1 MTQQSGSQ
9 RVPLI
14 ESRGSEDM
22 DENVRDPDGGNRRAG
37 FVPDVLDSS
46 VIAFPLMERL
56 KNEPD
61 RLHHV
66 VIDLNLNYP
75 GGRDKAGARVE
86 ALIELADLPPVPGE
100 KLVVDAGSQYV
111 FAELGAETIKAIVRL
126 DREAAGDSPEQRAI
140 FHVWPDF
147 EIRALS

>member
-1 MTQQSGSQ
+1 
-9 RVPLI
+9 
-14 ESRGSEDM
+14 M
-22 DENVRDPDGGNRRAG
+22 DENARDPESGKRRSG

-75 GGRDKAGARVE
+75 GGREEARARVSELFDQADEEPDSGAKLSGDAGA
-86 ALIELADLPPVPGE
+86 
-100 KLVVDAGSQYV
+100 QYV
-111 FAELGAETIKAIVRL
+111 FAELHAETIKSIVRL
-126 DREAAGDSPEQRAI
+126 DREAAGDSPTERAI

-147 EIRALS
+147 EIRALT

>member
-1 MTQQSGSQ
+1 
-9 RVPLI
+9 
-14 ESRGSEDM
+14 M
-22 DENVRDPDGGNRRAG
+22 DENVRDPDGGKRRAG

-75 GGRDKAGARVE
+75 GGREEARARVT
-86 ALIELADLPPVPGE
+86 ELFGQAQE
-100 KLVVDAGSQYV
+100 KPSSDAKLSSDPGSQYV
-111 FAELGAETIKAIVRL
+111 FAELDAETLRAIVRL
-126 DREAAGDSPEQRAI
+126 DRQAAGDSPTERAI

-147 EIRALS
+147 EIRALT

>member
-1 MTQQSGSQ
+1 
-9 RVPLI
+9 
-14 ESRGSEDM
+14 M
-22 DENVRDPDGGNRRAG
+22 DENVRDPESGKQRAG
-37 FVPDVLDSS
+37 FMPDVLDSS
-46 VIAFPLMERL
+46 VIAYPLMERL
-56 KNEPD
+56 KNEPN

-75 GGRDKAGARVE
+75 GGREKARARVKKLFDKAQEDPNSVAKPSPDG
-86 ALIELADLPPVPGE
+86 
-100 KLVVDAGSQYV
+100 KLSTDPGSQYV
-111 FAELGAETIKAIVRL
+111 YAELDAATIKAIVRL

>member
-1 MTQQSGSQ
+1 
-9 RVPLI
+9 
-14 ESRGSEDM
+14 M
-22 DENVRDPDGGNRRAG
+22 DENVRDPDGGKRRAG

-75 GGRDKAGARVE
+75 GGREEAR
-86 ALIELADLPPVPGE
+86 ARITELVGQAQE
-100 KLVVDAGSQYV
+100 KPSSDAKLSSDPGSQYV
-111 FAELGAETIKAIVRL
+111 FAELDAETIKAIVRL
-126 DREAAGDSPEQRAI
+126 DCRAAGDSPTERAI

-147 EIRALS
+147 EIRALT

>member
-1 MTQQSGSQ
+1 
-9 RVPLI
+9 
-14 ESRGSEDM
+14 M
-22 DENVRDPDGGNRRAG
+22 DENVRDPDGGKRRAG

-75 GGRDKAGARVE
+75 GGREGARARVK
-86 ALIELADLPPVPGE
+86 ELFDDARE
-100 KLVVDAGSQYV
+100 KPSSDAKLSSDPGSQYV
-111 FAELGAETIKAIVRL
+111 FAELDAKTLKAIVRL
-126 DREAAGDSPEQRAI
+126 DRQAAGDSPTDRAI

-147 EIRALS
+147 EIRALT

>member
-1 MTQQSGSQ
+1 
-9 RVPLI
+9 
-14 ESRGSEDM
+14 M
-22 DENVRDPDGGNRRAG
+22 DENARDPESGTRRAG

-46 VIAFPLMERL
+46 VIAFPLMERM

-61 RLHHV
+61 RPHHV

-75 GGRDKAGARVE
+75 GGREEARARVTDLLDE
-86 ALIELADLPPVPGE
+86 ADQQPDSSA
-100 KLVVDAGSQYV
+100 KLSSGAGSQYV
-111 FAELGAETIKAIVRL
+111 FAQLPAEIIKAIVRL
-126 DREAAGDSPEQRAI
+126 DREAAGDSPTRRAI

>member
-1 MTQQSGSQ
+1 
-9 RVPLI
+9 
-14 ESRGSEDM
+14 M
-22 DENVRDPDGGNRRAG
+22 DDNVRDPDSGKRRSG

-46 VIAFPLMERL
+46 VIAFPLMERM

-75 GGRDKAGARVE
+75 GGREGARARVTELLDE
-86 ALIELADLPPVPGE
+86 ADQGSDSGARLSSGGD
-100 KLVVDAGSQYV
+100 SQYA
-111 FAELGAETIKAIVRL
+111 FAELPAETIKAIVRR
-126 DREAAGDSPEQRAI
+126 DREAAGDSPTGRAI

>member
-1 MTQQSGSQ
+1 
-9 RVPLI
+9 
-14 ESRGSEDM
+14 M
-22 DENVRDPDGGNRRAG
+22 DNKARDPEGGTRRAG

-46 VIAFPLMERL
+46 VIAFPLMERM

-66 VIDLNLNYP
+66 VIDLNLNFP
-75 GGRDKAGARVE
+75 GGREEARARVTELLDE
-86 ALIELADLPPVPGE
+86 ADQQQDSGA
-100 KLVVDAGSQYV
+100 KLSSGAGSQYL
-111 FAELGAETIKAIVRL
+111 FAKLPAETIKAIVRL
-126 DREAAGDSPEQRAI
+126 DREAAGDSPTRRAI

>member
-1 MTQQSGSQ
+1 
-9 RVPLI
+9 
-14 ESRGSEDM
+14 M
-22 DENVRDPDGGNRRAG
+22 DENARDPDSGKRREG

-46 VIAFPLMERL
+46 VIAFPLMDRMN
-56 KNEPD
+56 NEPD

-75 GGRDKAGARVE
+75 GGREEARARV
-86 ALIELADLPPVPGE
+86 AELFDQADQHSGSGAGLSS
-100 KLVVDAGSQYV
+100 DAGSQYV
-111 FAELGAETIKAIVRL
+111 FAELNAETIKAIVRL
-126 DREAAGDSPEQRAI
+126 DREAAGDSPTQRAI

>member
-1 MTQQSGSQ
+1 
-9 RVPLI
+9 
-14 ESRGSEDM
+14 M

-75 GGRDKAGARVE
+75 GGREKARARVV
-86 ALIELADLPPVPGE
+86 ELLDEPKEKSSSVP
-100 KLVVDAGSQYV
+100 KVSSDSGSQYV
-111 FAELGAETIKAIVRL
+111 FAELDAETIKTIVRL
-126 DREAAGDSPEQRAI
+126 DREAAGDSPTERAI
-140 FHVWPDF
+140 YHVWPDF

>member
-1 MTQQSGSQ
+1 
-9 RVPLI
+9 
-14 ESRGSEDM
+14 M
-22 DENVRDPDGGNRRAG
+22 DENVRDPNGGNRRAG

-75 GGRDKAGARVE
+75 GGRERARARIDELFEQANTQPDSGA
-86 ALIELADLPPVPGE
+86 ELSSDT
-100 KLVVDAGSQYV
+100 GSQYV
-111 FAELGAETIKAIVRL
+111 FAELDAETIKAIVRL
-126 DREAAGDSPEQRAI
+126 DREAAGDSPTERAI
-140 FHVWPDF
+140 YHVWPDF

>member
-1 MTQQSGSQ
+1 
-9 RVPLI
+9 
-14 ESRGSEDM
+14 M
-22 DENVRDPDGGNRRAG
+22 DDNVRDPDSGKRRSG

-46 VIAFPLMERL
+46 VIAFPLMERM

-75 GGRDKAGARVE
+75 GGREEARARVDELLAE
-86 ALIELADLPPVPGE
+86 AEQQPDSDARLISG
-100 KLVVDAGSQYV
+100 AGSQYV
-111 FAELGAETIKAIVRL
+111 FAGLPAETIKAIVRL
-126 DREAAGDSPEQRAI
+126 DREAAGDTPTQRAI

>member
-1 MTQQSGSQ
+1 MN
-9 RVPLI
+9 
-14 ESRGSEDM
+14 
-22 DENVRDPDGGNRRAG
+22 DEARDPEIGKRRAG

-61 RLHHV
+61 RLHHI

-75 GGRDKAGARVE
+75 GGRDEARKRVTT
-86 ALIELADLPPVPGE
+86 LIEQAIQELGVPEGGGAGN
-100 KLVVDAGSQYV
+100 DAGSQYV
-111 FAELGAETIKAIVRL
+111 FATLSAEAIKSIVRM
-126 DREAAGDSPEQRAI
+126 DREAAGDSLTRRAI

-147 EIRALS
+147 EIRALG

>member
-1 MTQQSGSQ
+1 
-9 RVPLI
+9 
-14 ESRGSEDM
+14 M
-22 DENVRDPDGGNRRAG
+22 DENVRDPDSGKRRAG

-75 GGRDKAGARVE
+75 GGREEARARVS
-86 ALIELADLPPVPGE
+86 ELFDQAEPRPDSGAELSG
-100 KLVVDAGSQYV
+100 DAGSQYV
-111 FAELGAETIKAIVRL
+111 FAELPAETIKAIVRL
-126 DREAAGDSPEQRAI
+126 DREAAGDSPTERAI

-147 EIRALS
+147 EIRALT

>member
-1 MTQQSGSQ
+1 
-9 RVPLI
+9 
-14 ESRGSEDM
+14 M
-22 DENVRDPDGGNRRAG
+22 DENVRDPDSGKRRAG

-46 VIAFPLMERL
+46 VIAFPLMDRM

-61 RLHHV
+61 RSHHV

-75 GGRDKAGARVE
+75 GGREKARARVM
-86 ALIELADLPPVPGE
+86 ALLEESQEKTSSVP
-100 KLVVDAGSQYV
+100 KVSSDSGSQYV
-111 FAELGAETIKAIVRL
+111 YAELDAETIKAIVRL
-126 DREAAGDSPEQRAI
+126 DRETAGDSPSERAI

>member
-1 MTQQSGSQ
+1 
-9 RVPLI
+9 
-14 ESRGSEDM
+14 M
-22 DENVRDPDGGNRRAG
+22 DDEAWDPEIGKRRAG

-61 RLHHV
+61 RLHHI

-75 GGRDKAGARVE
+75 GGREEARKR
-86 ALIELADLPPVPGE
+86 ATTLIEQAIESTNESEGRGASG
-100 KLVVDAGSQYV
+100 DAGSQYI
-111 FAELGAETIKAIVRL
+111 FATLDAQAIKAVVRM
-126 DREAAGDSPEQRAI
+126 DREAAGDALTQRAI

-147 EIRALS
+147 EIRALT

>member
-1 MTQQSGSQ
+1 
-9 RVPLI
+9 
-14 ESRGSEDM
+14 M
-22 DENVRDPDGGNRRAG
+22 DENVRDPDSGKRRAG

-75 GGRDKAGARVE
+75 GGREKARAR
-86 ALIELADLPPVPGE
+86 IEELFEQANTQPDSAAELSS
-100 KLVVDAGSQYV
+100 DSGSQYV
-111 FAELGAETIKAIVRL
+111 FAELDAETIKGIVRL

>member
-1 MTQQSGSQ
+1 
-9 RVPLI
+9 
-14 ESRGSEDM
+14 M

-75 GGRDKAGARVE
+75 GGREKARARVV
-86 ALIELADLPPVPGE
+86 ELLDEPEEESSSVP
-100 KLVVDAGSQYV
+100 KVSSDSGSQYV
-111 FAELGAETIKAIVRL
+111 FAELDAETIKAIVRL
-126 DREAAGDSPEQRAI
+126 DRVAAGDSPTERAI

>member
-1 MTQQSGSQ
+1 
-9 RVPLI
+9 
-14 ESRGSEDM
+14 M
-22 DENVRDPDGGNRRAG
+22 DENVRDPDSGKRRAG

-75 GGRDKAGARVE
+75 GGREGARARVK
-86 ALIELADLPPVPGE
+86 ELFDDVRE
-100 KLVVDAGSQYV
+100 KPNSDAKLSSDPGSQYV
-111 FAELGAETIKAIVRL
+111 FAELDAKTLKAIVRL
-126 DREAAGDSPEQRAI
+126 DRQAAGDSPTDRAI

-147 EIRALS
+147 EIRALT

>member
-1 MTQQSGSQ
+1 
-9 RVPLI
+9 
-14 ESRGSEDM
+14 M
-22 DENVRDPDGGNRRAG
+22 DGNARDPDSGKRRAG

-75 GGRDKAGARVE
+75 GGREEARARVE
-86 ALIELADLPPVPGE
+86 ELFEQAQEKPSSGAKPSPGG
-100 KLVVDAGSQYV
+100 KLRGDAGSQYV
-111 FAELGAETIKAIVRL
+111 FGELPPETIKAIVRI
-126 DREAAGDSPEQRAI
+126 DRETSGDSPTARAI

-147 EIRALS
+147 EIRALG